1 MTGEYLTKT
10 DDASLQIDPAALDH
24 ITISPSSA
32 TINAGGTQAY
42 TSEAFDVFGN
52 SRGDVTGLTTFS
64 ITPDGSCTGNDCGST
79 VSGAHTVTGEYLT
92 KTDDASLQ
100 IDPAA
105 LDHITI
111 SPSSATINAGGT
123 QAYTSEAFDVFGN
136 SRGDVTGLTTF
147 SITPDG
153 SCTGNDCGST
163 VSGAHTVTG
172 EYLTKTDDAS
182 LQIDPAAL
190 DHITIS
196 PSSATINAGGTQAY
210 TSEAF
215 DVFGNSRGDVTG
227 LTTFSITPDGSCTG
241 NDCGSTVSGAH
252 TVTGEYL
259 TKTDDASLQID
270 PAALDHITISPSS
283 ATINAGGTQ
292 AYTSEAFD
300 VFGNS
305 RGDVT
310 GLTTFSIT
318 PDGSCT
324 GNDCGSTVS
333 GAHTVTG
340 EYLTKTDDA
349 SLQIDPAALDHITI
363 SPSSAT
369 INAGGT
375 QAYTSEAFDVFGNS
389 RGDVTGLTTFSITP
403 DGSCTGNDC
412 GSTVSGAHTVTGEYL
427 TKTDDASLQI
437 DPAALD
443 HITISPSSATIN
455 AGGTQAYTSEA
466 FDVFG
471 NSRGDVTGLTTFSIT
486 PDGSCTGNDCGST
499 VSGAHTVT
507 GEYLTKTDDAS
518 LQIDPAALDHITISP
533 SSATINAGG
542 TQAYTS
548 EAFDV
553 FGNSRGDVTGLT
565 TFSITPDGSCTGNDC
580 GSTVSGAHTVTG
592 EYLTKTD
599 DASLQIDPAALDHIT
614 ISPSSATINAGGTQA
629 YTSEAFDVFGNSRGD
644 VTGLTTFSITPD
656 GSCTGNDCG
665 STVSGAHTVTGEY
678 LTKTDDADL
687 QIDPAALDH
696 ITISPSTATI
706 NAGGTQ
712 AYTSEAFDVYG
723 NSRGDVTGLTTFSI
737 TPDGSCALARL
748 RLDGLRCP
756 HRDR

>member
-1 MTGEYLTKT
+1 MNAAAASKLAITSVNGGSNPTAGSGFAVVVRSTDGNGNFSNVVANTNVTLSLNTGTGVLGGTLTGTILAGTSTVTISGVTYTKAESGVILTATRTSGDTLTAGNSAPFTVNAAGLDNFLVNAPGSATAGSPFSVTVTARDQFNNTITGYVGTVHFAATGSNSVPANYTFVAGDNGVHTFTNGVTLNTSGTQTITVNDTVQTSKT
-10 DDASLQIDPAALDH
+10 GSANVNVSPAGLDNFLVNAPGSATAGSPFSVTVTARDQFNNTITGYVGTVHFAATGSNSVPANYTFVAGDNGVHTFTNGVTLNTSGTQTITVNDTVQTSKTGSANVSVSPAALDH

-375 QAYTSEAFDVFGNS
+375 QAYTSEAFDVYGNS

-403 DGSCTGNDC
+403 DGSCTG
-412 GSTVSGAHTVTGEYL
+412 TT
-427 TKTDDASLQI
+427 
-437 DPAALD
+437 AARR
-443 HITISPSSATIN
+443 SP
-455 AGGTQAYTSEA
+455 
-466 FDVFG
+466 VP
-471 NSRGDVTGLTTFSIT
+471 T
-486 PDGSCTGNDCGST
+486 P
-499 VSGAHTVT
+499 
-507 GEYLTKTDDAS
+507 
-518 LQIDPAALDHITISP
+518 
-533 SSATINAGG
+533 
-542 TQAYTS
+542 
-548 EAFDV
+548 
-553 FGNSRGDVTGLT
+553 
-565 TFSITPDGSCTGNDC
+565 
-580 GSTVSGAHTVTG
+580 
-592 EYLTKTD
+592 
-599 DASLQIDPAALDHIT
+599 
-614 ISPSSATINAGGTQA
+614 
-629 YTSEAFDVFGNSRGD
+629 
-644 VTGLTTFSITPD
+644 
-656 GSCTGNDCG
+656 
-665 STVSGAHTVTGEY
+665 
-678 LTKTDDADL
+678 
-687 QIDPAALDH
+687 
-696 ITISPSTATI
+696 
-706 NAGGTQ
+706 
-712 AYTSEAFDVYG
+712 
-723 NSRGDVTGLTTFSI
+723 
-737 TPDGSCALARL
+737 
-748 RLDGLRCP
+748 
-756 HRDR
+756 